1 MTSSHQNPPFNL
13 LILGIVVE
21 GGLVILALV
30 LAWFGLW
37 DQSQPLKEM
46 RSWAAW
52 KSPILLGLA
61 ATVPM
66 LGYLILF
73 HFWTPKFLQPM
84 QQFVDL
90 KLKPMFRGASLLEML
105 TLSLMAGF
113 GEELFFRWCLQGGI
127 THLLTPT
134 MGTAGAISTG
144 IIAASLVFGACH
156 WVNSAYGVTTILVG
170 TYLGLLMVWSGS
182 WLVPAIAHALF
193 DFVAMIYIARWPSKY
208 QLPVQ

>member
-73 HFWTPKFLQPM
+73 HFWTRKFLQPM
-84 QQFVDL
+84 QQFVDK
-90 KLKPMFRGASLLEML
+90 KLKPLFQGISLVQMLALSLL
-105 TLSLMAGF
+105 AGF
-113 GEELFFRWCLQGGI
+113 GEELFFRWCLQGGV
-127 THLLTPT
+127 TQLLFPSL
-134 MGTAGAISTG
+134 GAVGAIA
-144 IIAASLVFGACH
+144 I
-156 WVNSAYGVTTILVG
+156 GVPGMLYSIGYTIGV
-170 TYLGLLMVWSGS
+170 
-182 WLVPAIAHALF
+182 
-193 DFVAMIYIARWPSKY
+193 
-208 QLPVQ
+208 